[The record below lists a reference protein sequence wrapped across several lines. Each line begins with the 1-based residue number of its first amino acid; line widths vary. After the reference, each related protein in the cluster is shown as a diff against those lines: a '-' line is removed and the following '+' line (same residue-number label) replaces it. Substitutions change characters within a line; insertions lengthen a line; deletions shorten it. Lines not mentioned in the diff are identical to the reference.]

1 MGNTHETSINNTST
15 LLSLFSIFIDTSDS
29 LPSLD
34 AVIASPVEAK
44 LTHQRME
51 ETRGRNG
58 EDRGGAILVSHSH
71 ERWNLYILPL
81 SAPLCSEKRRLSVFA
96 CCIG

>member
-1 MGNTHETSINNTST
+1 MVHYLHNWAVCNKHETSINNTTT
-15 LLSLFSIFIDTSDS
+15 LLSLLSIFIDTSDS

-34 AVIASPVEAK
+34 AVTASLAEAK

-58 EDRGGAILVSHSH
+58 EDRGGYFS
-71 ERWNLYILPL
+71 EPL
-81 SAPLCSEKRRLSVFA
+81 T
-96 CCIG
+96 